1 MCNRKKERKKG
12 EQTKVPK
19 SAFGRENVKKLTL
32 RDKQNT
38 ILDTV
43 S

>member
-1 MCNRKKERKKG
+1 MCDRKKERKKG
-12 EQTKVPK
+12 GQVKVLN
-19 SAFGRENVKKLTL
+19 SAFGKENVRELIL

-43 S
+43 N